1 MYNGKEYGLDS
12 VINGIYLGHG
22 NALSLIVVCLFICLL
37 VSIQGPFFVV
47 QASPIIHI
55 LWQTKTGQFSLKYF
69 K

>member
-37 VSIQGPFFVV
+37 VSIQGPFLWSR
-47 QASPIIHI
+47 QAP
-55 LWQTKTGQFSLKYF
+55 LFKFFDKQKLDNSL
-69 K
+69 